1 MSGPQEFDD
10 QNQPP
15 RNQNQRQNQSQQGF
29 GQQYQSQQQFAP
41 PGYPQPGYAPQRP
54 PRQKSQLGT
63 RLMAFALRDIPA
75 LVAAG
80 ITIIMGLLLLIAPS
94 LAWMRDNSFDLVEGT
109 MTVSARGSIGLSSA
123 AQRGLSNSDALELG
137 FFEIMLRTMLDPLA
151 GMLTISAVLVLL
163 GGLLMLTTARQLGA
177 VVAIMGVIPQV
188 IIAAVTILTVVITDD
203 SPPSSEPANLTSGF
217 SAGAGLYVTVVAYVI
232 VIACAALVALRREG
246 LPPAAATT
254 PGPAFQPP
262 TGP

>member
-1 MSGPQEFDD
+1 MSGPQEFYD

-15 RNQNQRQNQSQQGF
+15 RNQNQSQN
-29 GQQYQSQQQFAP
+29 QSQQQFAP

-54 PRQKSQLGT
+54 PRQRSQLGT
-63 RLMAFALRDIPA
+63 RLMAFTLRAIPA

-80 ITIIMGLLLLIAPS
+80 IPIVMGLLLLLAPS
-94 LAWMRDNSFDLVEGT
+94 LAWMRDNSFDLVDGT

-151 GMLTISAVLVLL
+151 GMLTLSAVLVLL